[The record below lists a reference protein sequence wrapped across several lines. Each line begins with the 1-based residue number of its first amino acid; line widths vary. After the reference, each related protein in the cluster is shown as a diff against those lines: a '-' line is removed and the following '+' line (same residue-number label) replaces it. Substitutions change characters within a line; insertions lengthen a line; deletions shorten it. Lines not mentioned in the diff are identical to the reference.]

1 MTSGK
6 TGHGGYAVGYGKPP
20 VHTRFRKGQSGNPS
34 GKAIEPPSPF
44 RRARALALEEAYR
57 TVTVADGAGGVAM
70 PAIQA
75 IMRRQIALAMK
86 GNGPAQRAVIAAV
99 EGIEDEQA
107 RAAAAAEQSAG
118 EAQTGSDDAHMSDTE
133 AARRIAFLLRLTAAR
148 DAEFRA
154 ELAPELRAALG
165 APWAGRE
172 AAVPSEDG
180 DGEQAR

>member
-1 MTSGK
+1 
-6 TGHGGYAVGYGKPP
+6 
-20 VHTRFRKGQSGNPS
+20 
-34 GKAIEPPSPF
+34 
-44 RRARALALEEAYR
+44 
-57 TVTVADGAGGVAM
+57 
-70 PAIQA
+70 
-75 IMRRQIALAMK
+75 MRRQIALAMK

-99 EGIEDEQA
+99 EDIEDEQA
-107 RAAAAAEQSAG
+107 RAAEQSAR
-118 EAQTGSDDAHMSDTE
+118 EVQTGSTYAHMSDTE

-148 DAEFRA
+148 DPEFRA

>member
-6 TGHGGYAVGYGKPP
+6 KGHGGYAIGYGKPP
-20 VHTRFRKGQSGNPS
+20 GQTRFRKGQSGNPS
-34 GKAIEPPSPF
+34 GRAIESPV
-44 RRARALALEEAYR
+44 RRAKALALEEAYR

-107 RAAAAAEQSAG
+107 RAAEQSAG
-118 EAQTGSDDAHMSDTE
+118 EAQTGSTYAHMSDTE
-133 AARRIAFLLRLTAAR
+133 AARRIAYLLHLAA
-148 DAEFRA
+148 AQQPEFRA
-154 ELAPELRAALG
+154 ELAPELRATVEAS
-165 APWAGRE
+165 WACGE
-172 AAVPSEDG
+172 AAVPPEDG